1 MEYHMTRFP
10 PSRVTLPTIRVGV
23 VAAVAAICWSA
34 TAQAQIPSDIGPVSG
49 ILPTTGFGNAT
60 SASIRNFVNPLQPS
74 GNAQG
79 INYGG
84 SLGAQVGY
92 IDNANGASTAQGS
105 KPIGSFEG
113 RLTPSIFVSGETR
126 LVQVNLAYNPTL
138 YYYPSD
144 QSQNRISQNL
154 NGSVQ
159 GTIIPET
166 LFLNLRGF
174 ATDTSSSGVY
184 NPSGTQTVNRQDV
197 EQIYSFSAAPSLT
210 HTFSDIGTLQA
221 YYSISDTTTLN
232 PGNGSNNNVNNINNI
247 NNGFGN
253 YQPNYLVASGDT
265 RTLTQSENATF
276 TSGSDFGRYH
286 HTFAL
291 TGTQTTGTNGTPDSH
306 RDIANYGLAYAIN
319 RFVSLIG
326 TVGYEDLS
334 YGASSVNGVTTSNPY
349 KVSGMIGGAGV
360 KLTPNADS
368 SATLTYGWI
377 DGGASFTLDATYK
390 PTARTSLYASSSS
403 GITTNS
409 QQISGFVS
417 DSTINDNGISVDP
430 NTGAPLQFAN
440 TMVGGTNQAY
450 RMTRTS
456 VTGALL
462 LDRDTFSATV
472 IASEQKNPGG
482 PVIQNVNSNSVFG
495 SLSWQHELS
504 ETLSSNL
511 SAHFG
516 VQQSPSTSTSASS
529 STKSVAI
536 DALVSKIINEKLS
549 ASLIYSFINSD
560 GNSAYGHV
568 IINEILL
575 GVTQRF

>member
-1 MEYHMTRFP
+1 MTRFVP
-10 PSRVTLPTIRVGV
+10 PHVNRPLVWGGV

-49 ILPTTGFGNAT
+49 ILPSTGFGNAT
-60 SASIRNFVNPLQPS
+60 AASIRNFVNPLQPT
-74 GNAQG
+74 GNAPG
-79 INYGG
+79 FNYGG

-92 IDNANGASTAQGS
+92 IDNANGASDAPGS
-105 KPIGSFEG
+105 KRVGSFEG
-113 RLTPSIFVSGETR
+113 RLTPSFFVSGETR
-126 LVQVNLAYNPTL
+126 LLQANVSYSPTL

-144 QSQNRISQNL
+144 QSQSRISQNL
-154 NGSVQ
+154 NASVQ
-159 GTIIPET
+159 GTIIPEM

-174 ATDTSSSGVY
+174 ATDTSSSGIY
-184 NPSGTQTVNRQDV
+184 NPSGTQTVNRQNV
-197 EQIYSFSAAPSLT
+197 EQVYSFSASPSLT
-210 HTFSDIGTLQA
+210 HTFADTGTLQA
-221 YYSISDTTTLN
+221 SYSINDTATLN
-232 PGNGSNNNVNNINNI
+232 PGNGSNNNINYINNI

-253 YQPNYLVASGDT
+253 YQPSYLAAPGDT
-265 RTLTQSENATF
+265 RSLSQSENATF

-286 HTFAL
+286 HTLAL
-291 TGTQTTGTNGTPDSH
+291 TGNQTSGNNGTPESH

-334 YGASSVNGVTTSNPY
+334 YGASSLNGVATSHPY

-368 SATLTYGWI
+368 SATITYGWI

-409 QQISGFVS
+409 QQISGFVA
-417 DSTINDNGISVDP
+417 DSTVNDYGISVDP

-440 TMVGGTNQAY
+440 TALGGTNQPY
-450 RMTRTS
+450 RLTRTS
-456 VTGALL
+456 LTGALL
-462 LDRDTFSATV
+462 FDRDTFSATI

-482 PVIQNVNSNSVFG
+482 PVIQNVNSNSLFG

-511 SAHFG
+511 SAHYG
-516 VQQSPSTSTSASS
+516 VQQTPSTKTSPSS
-529 STKSVAI
+529 STTSVAF
-536 DALVSKIINEKLS
+536 DAMVSKTINEKLS
-549 ASLIYSFINSD
+549 GSLIYTFINND
-560 GNSAYGHV
+560 GNTASSR
-568 IINEILL
+568 ITINEILL
-575 GVTQRF
+575 GATQRF

>member
-1 MEYHMTRFP
+1 MEYHMTRFT
-10 PSRVTLPTIRVGV
+10 PSRVNLPTIRVGV

-60 SASIRNFVNPLQPS
+60 SASIRNFVSPAQPT

-84 SLGAQVGY
+84 SLEAQVGY
-92 IDNANGASTAQGS
+92 IDNVNGTSSASGS

-113 RLTPSIFVSGETR
+113 RLTPSLFVSGESR
-126 LVQVNLAYNPTL
+126 LAQVNLSYSPTL

-144 QSQNRISQNL
+144 QSQSRISQNL
-154 NGSVQ
+154 NASVQ

-174 ATDTSSSGVY
+174 ATDASNSGVY

-197 EQIYSFSAAPSLT
+197 EQIYSFSASPSLT
-210 HTFSDIGTLQA
+210 HTFEDIGTLQA
-221 YYSISDTTTLN
+221 SYSINDTTTLN
-232 PGNGSNNNVNNINNI
+232 PGNGSNNNNNINNI

-253 YQPNYLVASGDT
+253 YQPSYLAAPGDT

-276 TSGSDFGRYH
+276 TSGSNFGRYH
-286 HTFAL
+286 HTLAL
-291 TGTQTTGTNGTPDSH
+291 TGSQTSGNNGTPESH
-306 RDIANYGLAYAIN
+306 RDIASYGLAYAIN
-319 RFVSLIG
+319 RFVSVIG
-326 TVGYEDLS
+326 MVGYEDMS
-334 YGASSVNGVTTSNPY
+334 YGASSIYGVSTSNPY
-349 KVSGMIGGAGV
+349 NFSGIIGNAGV
-360 KLTPNADS
+360 KMTPNADS
-368 SATLTYGWI
+368 SATITYGWV

-417 DSTINDNGISVDP
+417 DSSVNDSGISVDP

-440 TMVGGTNQAY
+440 TAGGGTNQPY
-450 RMTRTS
+450 RLTRTS

-495 SLSWQHELS
+495 SLSWQHQIS

-511 SAHFG
+511 SAHYG
-516 VQQSPSTSTSASS
+516 IQESPSTSTSASS
-529 STKSVAI
+529 STNSIAI
-536 DALVSKIINEKLS
+536 DAMVSKIINDNLS
-549 ASLIYSFINSD
+549 GSIIYTFINND
-560 GNSAYGHV
+560 GNIASNHV
-568 IINEILL
+568 TVNEILL